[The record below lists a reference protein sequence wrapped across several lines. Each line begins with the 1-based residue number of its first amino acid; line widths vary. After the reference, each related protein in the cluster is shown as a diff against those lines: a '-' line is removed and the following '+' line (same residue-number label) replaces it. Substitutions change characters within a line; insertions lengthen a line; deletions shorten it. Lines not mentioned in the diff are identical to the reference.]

1 MLEKL
6 QTVELQNGSY
16 SYCGWE
22 CFQAVS
28 PVVATTLTLMLF
40 LMTCMQGHVAM
51 GIEVTQWRVE
61 IARYVKFAGRTRH
74 GRGKSPGVRAASATS
89 CSPLLALLLSF
100 CLITAP
106 SLLLQAG
113 DVERNPGPPKIQ
125 RECGSRE

>member
-1 MLEKL
+1 MVAIA
-6 QTVELQNGSY
+6 TVCGSA
-16 SYCGWE
+16 
-22 CFQAVS
+22 FKAVS
-28 PVVATTLTLMLF
+28 PVVATTLLNHEQMLF
-40 LMTCMQGHVAM
+40 LMMCMQGHVAM

-125 RECGSRE
+125 SECGSRE

>member
-1 MLEKL
+1 
-6 QTVELQNGSY
+6 
-16 SYCGWE
+16 
-22 CFQAVS
+22 
-28 PVVATTLTLMLF
+28 
-40 LMTCMQGHVAM
+40 M

-113 DVERNPGPPKIQ
+113 DVESNPGPPKIQ